1 MRFDAAIADH
11 PDERFGV
18 VAMVGTNTLRQEP
31 AVVQFVELLLGHL
44 RLGRLQ
50 CAAHIEQ
57 HALSVAVSHGS
68 VPVLRSCARS
78 ARLG

>member
-1 MRFDAAIADH
+1 MRFHAAIADL

-18 VAMVGTNTLRQEP
+18 VATVGTNSLRQQP
-31 AVVQFVELLLGHL
+31 AVVQFVELLLRHF
-44 RLGRLQ
+44 RLDRLQ
-50 CAAHIEQ
+50 CAAHIQQ